1 MTPKRRIGVLVHAD
15 DPVVYSG
22 VLSLLRPRP
31 ELSLQTEDVSSAAS
45 VLVLCVD
52 SVDASALALLR
63 TYWRTRALQTVLLVG
78 QMLEAE
84 LFEALECGV
93 RTIVRRQEASPERLV
108 HAIAMADRG
117 AGDLPP
123 DMLGNL
129 LGQLGRALRTGSGSR
144 SAARTAAPLPGFS
157 QREIDVV
164 RLVAEGLDNEH
175 IAQRLVMST
184 ATARTHVSRAMSK
197 VGARDRAQLVVF
209 AYETGLVRP
218 GWQQ

>member
-129 LGQLGRALRTGSGSR
+129 LGQIGRALRTGSGSR

-164 RLVAEGLDNEH
+164 RLVAEGLDTRE
-175 IAQRLVMST
+175 IAAKLSYSERTIKNVIQGIMVRLNLRNRAHVV
-184 ATARTHVSRAMSK
+184 AHAAREGYLR
-197 VGARDRAQLVVF
+197 
-209 AYETGLVRP
+209 
-218 GWQQ
+218 

>member
-1 MTPKRRIGVLVHAD
+1 MTAKRRIGVLVHAD

-22 VLSLLRPRP
+22 VLTLLRPRP
-31 ELSLQTEDVSSAAS
+31 ELSLQTEDESSAAS

-63 TYWRTRALQTVLLVG
+63 TYWRTRTLQTVLLVG
-78 QMLEAE
+78 QILEAE

-129 LGQLGRALRTGSGSR
+129 LGQIGRALRTGSDSR
-144 SAARTAAPLPGFS
+144 SAARAAAPLPGLS

-164 RLVAEGLDNEH
+164 RLVAEGFDTRE
-175 IAQRLVMST
+175 IAAKLSYSERTIKNVIQGIMVRLNLRNRAHVV
-184 ATARTHVSRAMSK
+184 AHAAREGYLR
-197 VGARDRAQLVVF
+197 
-209 AYETGLVRP
+209 
-218 GWQQ
+218 

>member
-1 MTPKRRIGVLVHAD
+1 MTATRRIGVLVHAD

-22 VLSLLRPRP
+22 VLTLLRPRP
-31 ELSLQTEDVSSAAS
+31 ELSLQTEDESSAAS

-78 QMLEAE
+78 QILEAE

-93 RTIVRRQEASPERLV
+93 RTIVRRQETSPERLV
-108 HAIAMADRG
+108 HAITMADRG

-129 LGQLGRALRTGSGSR
+129 LGQIGRALRTGSDSR

-164 RLVAEGLDNEH
+164 RLVAEGFDTRE
-175 IAQRLVMST
+175 IAAKLSYSERTIKNVIQGIMVRLNLRNRAHVV
-184 ATARTHVSRAMSK
+184 AHAAREGYLR
-197 VGARDRAQLVVF
+197 
-209 AYETGLVRP
+209 
-218 GWQQ
+218 

>member
-1 MTPKRRIGVLVHAD
+1 MAAKRRIGVLVHAD
-15 DPVVYSG
+15 DPVVCSG
-22 VLSLLRPRP
+22 VLTLLRPRP
-31 ELSLQTEDVSSAAS
+31 ELSLQTEDESSAAS

-78 QMLEAE
+78 QILEAE

-129 LGQLGRALRTGSGSR
+129 LGQIGRALRTGSDSR

-164 RLVAEGLDNEH
+164 RLVAEGFDTRE
-175 IAQRLVMST
+175 IAAKLSYSERTIKNVIQGIMVRLNLRNRAHVV
-184 ATARTHVSRAMSK
+184 AHAAREGYLR
-197 VGARDRAQLVVF
+197 
-209 AYETGLVRP
+209 
-218 GWQQ
+218 